1 MGGLRSPVLTTYRR
15 MMPLKHQTAGLGR
28 TFWFDGGAASG
39 RNRRNPASPMR
50 RAKDCCP
57 PRADPQRRHKRQIYR
72 LAQKIQQAQRGQH
85 HRREDD
91 AERGPGSLPAR
102 RQSRKL
108 LLNDLKLGTRSLTLV
123 TLRHLSSYCA
133 QLSSWA
139 SPMRSPSG
147 PRM

>member
-1 MGGLRSPVLTTYRR
+1 MTAFEYGH
-15 MMPLKHQTAGLGR
+15 LKRGKIGKAR
-28 TFWFDGGAASG
+28 F
-39 RNRRNPASPMR
+39 
-50 RAKDCCP
+50 P

-108 LLNDLKLGTRSLTLV
+108 LLNDLKLGFDRGEFGARLIRLPQRQGV
-123 TLRHLSSYCA
+123 YI
-133 QLSSWA
+133 
-139 SPMRSPSG
+139 
-147 PRM
+147 

>member
-1 MGGLRSPVLTTYRR
+1 M
-15 MMPLKHQTAGLGR
+15 A
-28 TFWFDGGAASG
+28 
-39 RNRRNPASPMR
+39 PAKVSN
-50 RAKDCCP
+50 P

-108 LLNDLKLGTRSLTLV
+108 LLNDLKLGFDRGEFGARLIRLPQRQGV
-123 TLRHLSSYCA
+123 YI
-133 QLSSWA
+133 
-139 SPMRSPSG
+139 
-147 PRM
+147 